1 MCQRLELLKPGLI
14 QSSKGSI
21 QRLWALAARHC
32 SNRRSLSR
40 PWTRLWRN
48 GQSAHGTECCHSA
61 SLWRSTDITL
71 VLRRQTFWNASSTGR
86 CRSKKAWSPPRIS
99 RCFILPKLCKE
110 RGASSCGICVTHIR
124 HLVKMAGHRAGPAH
138 EGRIL
143 VSDTTRSRTG
153 LFAAAAGAVIFLTVL
168 ASPVWSLD
176 AAPDSASTR
185 IRARELGIKLGQL
198 EPGPLNAI
206 TDVPGVKVG
215 QVTLSR
221 GDGPLH
227 PGEGPIRTGVT
238 VIVPRDDVWH
248 KKVPA
253 GAFVLNGT
261 GEMTGLAWVAES
273 GFLEY
278 PIALTN
284 TLNVPRVAN
293 GVMNWMIRQYPGVGI
308 TDDTL
313 TPVVAECDDGRL
325 NDIQGRHVSETD
337 VMQALDKASSGPVVE
352 GSVGAGT
359 GMISYGFK
367 GGIGTASRRLPDAN
381 GGFTVGV
388 LVNANHGRR
397 AELLMRGA
405 PIGQMYDAETSPLS
419 LLPDRRQ
426 ESFPALDKRTA
437 GNAEG
442 SIIIIIATDAP
453 LDSRQLT
460 RLGKRAALGLARTGS
475 TVRHGSGDF
484 MLAFSTGNVIPHYP
498 VEQTFALA
506 QMADTHLNPVI
517 TATVEATEEAILNA
531 LTGATTVIGRDGHR
545 ADAIS
550 IPRLRAL
557 LSPSKAIRP

>member
-1 MCQRLELLKPGLI
+1 MSHSHPG
-14 QSSKGSI
+14 SFSI
-21 QRLWALAARHC
+21 IACVVLVMTTGVHSGW
-32 SNRRSLSR
+32 
-40 PWTRLWRN
+40 
-48 GQSAHGTECCHSA
+48 SAETLNDVTEE
-61 SLWRSTDITL
+61 
-71 VLRRQTFWNASSTGR
+71 
-86 CRSKKAWSPPRIS
+86 PR
-99 RCFILPKLCKE
+99 
-110 RGASSCGICVTHIR
+110 V
-124 HLVKMAGHRAGPAH
+124 
-138 EGRIL
+138 
-143 VSDTTRSRTG
+143 
-153 LFAAAAGAVIFLTVL
+153 
-168 ASPVWSLD
+168 
-176 AAPDSASTR
+176 
-185 IRARELGIKLGQL
+185 RARALGLTLGQL

-215 QVTLSR
+215 QVTLR
-221 GDGPLH
+221 R
-227 PGEGPIRTGVT
+227 GEGPLQPGQGPVRTGVT
-238 VIVPRDDVWH
+238 VVVPRDDVWH

-293 GVMNWMIRQYPGVGI
+293 GVISWMLRRYPGIGI

-325 NDIQGRHVSETD
+325 NDIQGRHVSEAD
-337 VMQALDKASSGPVVE
+337 VMQALDDAASGPVSE
-352 GSVGAGT
+352 GTVGAGT

-367 GGIGTASRRLPDAN
+367 GGIGTASRRLPAAA

-397 AELLMRGA
+397 PELIMGGV
-405 PIGQMYDAETSPLS
+405 PVGQRYDAAPTQPGA
-419 LLPDRRQ
+419 LL
-426 ESFPALDKRTA
+426 ESTPERLHASRGGSS

-442 SIIIIIATDAP
+442 SIIVIVATDAP

-475 TVRHGSGDF
+475 TARHGSGDF

-498 VEQTFALA
+498 TEPTFSLTHL
-506 QMADTHLNPVI
+506 ADTHLNAVI
-517 TATVEATEEAILNA
+517 TATVEATEEAVLNA
-531 LTGATTVIGRDGHR
+531 LTGATTVIGRDGFR
-545 ADAIS
+545 AEAIS

-557 LSPSKAIRP
+557 LSPDPAIGR